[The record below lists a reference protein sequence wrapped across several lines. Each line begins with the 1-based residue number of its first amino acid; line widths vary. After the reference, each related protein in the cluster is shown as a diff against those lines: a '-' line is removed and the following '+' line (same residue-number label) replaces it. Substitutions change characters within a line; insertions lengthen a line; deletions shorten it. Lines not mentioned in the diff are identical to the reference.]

1 MNPFDYT
8 FPVRVRFGAGT
19 LAKSL
24 AAELENY
31 GKNVLLA
38 YGGGSIKRT
47 GLYDALQKQ
56 LAAAGKEVF
65 DFRRSSMYFQGFVTA
80 SASAR
85 ARSPQAGG
93 RRLFR
98 SGSSRWQNEARQKGR
113 VRMAER
119 QIGVDMLHGT
129 LWDKI
134 LRYALPL
141 AATGICQQL
150 FNATVIAG
158 AAAAYNLEVFAYYV
172 MNAFNQTATTFV
184 GQNYGAGQ
192 ADRCKRT
199 FALCLMEG
207 YVLTAVACI
216 AILYFSQPL
225 IALFNPDSGI
235 SMLSAVIAVFWV
247 HPAKNFAR
255 SHERKHF

>member
-207 YVLTAVACI
+207 YPLSLGFTGVAI
-216 AILYFSQPL
+216 
-225 IALFNPDSGI
+225 G
-235 SMLSAVIAVFWV
+235 IAVFWV
-247 HPAKNFAR
+247 HPAKRFVR